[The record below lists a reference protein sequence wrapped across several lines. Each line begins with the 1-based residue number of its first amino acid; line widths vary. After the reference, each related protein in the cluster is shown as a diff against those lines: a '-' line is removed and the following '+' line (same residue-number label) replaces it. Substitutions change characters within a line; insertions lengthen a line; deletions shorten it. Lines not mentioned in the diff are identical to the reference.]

1 MEVSVIPFAVRIHKL
16 KNLYK
21 PDHYPKHTDITEAD
35 LPDTM
40 TVMFLR
46 KLEDAKHAIDT
57 HMKMLCRIKGI
68 KVDKETGPK
77 SGNETDNYDEAEG
90 YEEICDV
97 EKDEPSFTSGVDN
110 LEMDNE
116 DESTEGWFIH
126 FLTLR
131 LLTVPCL
138 DYMEP

>member
-1 MEVSVIPFAVRIHKL
+1 MKVCSIHKL
-16 KNLYK
+16 KINLYK
-21 PDHYPKHTDITEAD
+21 PDHYPKHTDITEVD

-57 HMKMLCRIKGI
+57 RMKMLCRIKGI

-90 YEEICDV
+90 IEADHLDADAQKRKTQET
-97 EKDEPSFTSGVDN
+97 DEQVMRKFV
-110 LEMDNE
+110 
-116 DESTEGWFIH
+116 
-126 FLTLR
+126 TLR
-131 LLTVPCL
+131 RTNHRSLV
-138 DYMEP
+138 E